1 MLKRVSWG
9 RSAIILWSAIPEMLH
24 DLIKRDLSR
33 VCIFIRR
40 IGINI
45 HYFQGMSLSV
55 ANDRFL
61 GSKPIVCRY
70 VTTSYMVANF

>member
-1 MLKRVSWG
+1 MR
-9 RSAIILWSAIPEMLH
+9 
-24 DLIKRDLSR
+24 
-33 VCIFIRR
+33 
-40 IGINI
+40 
-45 HYFQGMSLSV
+45 YFRGMSLSV